1 MAEFHLA
8 ASVSG
13 LLVWFMLPRCH
24 AVLVTP
30 EWIGASLMLIETPV
44 KVSAVKRFQ
53 LPGGGSSVQPAA
65 LQVFKQPV
73 SHISPLGFEP
83 FFSFMTLTC
92 DIILV

>member
-53 LPGGGSSVQPAA
+53 LPGGGFLRTTCSSAS
-65 LQVFKQPV
+65 LQTTRQ
-73 SHISPLGFEP
+73 SHLTAGF
-83 FFSFMTLTC
+83 
-92 DIILV
+92 